1 MTASIR
7 AEGLMQRND
16 LLRGRNDQVYL
27 VAAARAKPILAK
39 AGVLEPET
47 SPATILRNGERSHA
61 FLYNEDGIRP
71 KRKDHKRSSR
81 DANWIKQ
88 NQYDAICAYVNMSDK
103 SLARFVVDITNAW
116 VPDTK
121 PPRRHSVAI
130 PFYMRFEDVVWIA
143 KAATGTQEEST
154 RD

>member
-1 MTASIR
+1 MRAVSSI
-7 AEGLMQRND
+7 GGYD
-16 LLRGRNDQVYL
+16 D
-27 VAAARAKPILAK
+27 K
-39 AGVLEPET
+39 
-47 SPATILRNGERSHA
+47 SPTQTRPYIEQ
-61 FLYNEDGIRP
+61 IRP

-81 DANWIKQ
+81 DVNWIKQ
-88 NQYDAICAYVNMSDK
+88 NQYDAICAYVNDMSDK

-121 PPRRHSVAI
+121 PPRHHSVAI

-143 KAATGTQEEST
+143 KAATGTEEEST